1 MKFQT
6 IALAAALTFGAA
18 AAIAMPNDAMA
29 TPAVKH
35 HSTKHAMKHHG
46 KVHHVA
52 KVHHKHVKH
61 VKHAARHH
69 RAHMV
74 STSRNDNSNPMSNV
88 SREERM
94 QQSLQK
100 FRSTHG

>member
-6 IALAAALTFGAA
+6 IALAAALSFGAA
-18 AAIAMPNDAMA
+18 AAIAMPQDA
-29 TPAVKH
+29 TSPAVVKH

-52 KVHHKHVKH
+52 MVRHQH
-61 VKHAARHH
+61 VKHAGRHH
-69 RAHMV
+69 AAHMA
-74 STSRNDNSNPMSNV
+74 STSRYDNDGAMSNV

-100 FRSTHG
+100 YRSNHS

>member
-6 IALAAALTFGAA
+6 IALAAALSFGAA
-18 AAIAMPNDAMA
+18 AAIAMPNDAMS
-29 TPAVKH
+29 PAVVKH
-35 HSTKHAMKHHG
+35 HSTKHAVKHHG

-52 KVHHKHVKH
+52 KVRHQH
-61 VKHAARHH
+61 VKHAGRHH
-69 RAHMV
+69 AAHMA
-74 STSRNDNSNPMSNV
+74 STSRYDNDGAMSNV

-100 FRSTHG
+100 YRSNHS

>member
-18 AAIAMPNDAMA
+18 AAIAMPNDAMS
-29 TPAVKH
+29 PAVVKH
-35 HSTKHAMKHHG
+35 HSTKHAVKHHG
-46 KVHHVA
+46 KVHHHVA
-52 KVHHKHVKH
+52 TVRHQH
-61 VKHAARHH
+61 VKHAGRHH
-69 RAHMV
+69 RAHMA
-74 STSRNDNSNPMSNV
+74 TTNRHDNDGAMSNV

-100 FRSTHG
+100 FRSNHG

>member
-61 VKHAARHH
+61 AARHH